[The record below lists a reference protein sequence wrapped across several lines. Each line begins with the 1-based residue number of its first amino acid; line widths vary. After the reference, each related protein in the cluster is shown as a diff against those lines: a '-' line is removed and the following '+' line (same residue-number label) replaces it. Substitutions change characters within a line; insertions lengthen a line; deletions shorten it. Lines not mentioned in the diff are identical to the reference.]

1 MHPAIPCRWLRKLCS
16 PQRRGGASE
25 LSLLETRLP
34 AHCARLE
41 QKRPACK
48 EQGRLW
54 NQQQWR
60 CQVSS
65 RPSCFPWERC
75 ICIAGHSR
83 VRKRQVDSMG
93 MEQQGVQHCEWDRR
107 VAFQREHQRSIWASI
122 PNATRKSH
130 QVHPRERTTSFA
142 HSWGGQENSDSRWP
156 VPVRGRVHLW
166 FVDTG
171 KDGMIALP
179 HWFSMPIECCI
190 ALWWTEQQ
198 NWEEK
203 KMARH
208 PKPLTPSQQKLY
220 DAWVDNSTR
229 RLVLDQA
236 QRCQITHPSSAAGD
250 ILWNMV
256 SCWKL
261 VQVWSN
267 TSFFCGK
274 PVNFS

>member
-156 VPVRGRVHLW
+156 VPVRGKGPSLVRGHRKRW
-166 FVDTG
+166 HD
-171 KDGMIALP
+171 
-179 HWFSMPIECCI
+179 CI
-190 ALWWTEQQ
+190 A
-198 NWEEK
+198 
-203 KMARH
+203 
-208 PKPLTPSQQKLY
+208 P
-220 DAWVDNSTR
+220 
-229 RLVLDQA
+229 LVLNA
-236 QRCQITHPSSAAGD
+236 NWMLHCSLANGAAELGGEE
-250 ILWNMV
+250 NG
-256 SCWKL
+256 S
-261 VQVWSN
+261 
-267 TSFFCGK
+267 
-274 PVNFS
+274 PP